1 MRRNRWTALAVP
13 ALALALALSACGS
26 SSSGSSGSAGSGSG
40 APTVGV
46 DTIDG
51 IGAVLV
57 DDQGAALYTPDQEAD
72 GTIRCTGECTEFWT
86 PLPAGSPTTAADS
99 VDGRLA
105 DIKRPDGTRQVTYD
119 GRPLY
124 RFTEDGGAGKVTG
137 DGFKDTFG
145 GTEFTWRAVTT
156 EGVSAGGGGSSD
168 SGGSGGS
175 GGGYGY

>member
-1 MRRNRWTALAVP
+1 MRRHRWTALAVP
-13 ALALALALSACGS
+13 TLALALAACG
-26 SSSGSSGSAGSGSG
+26 GSGSG
-40 APTVGV
+40 SGSATPTIGV
-46 DTIDG
+46 DNVDG

-57 DDQGAALYTPDQEAD
+57 DDQGAALYTPDEEAD
-72 GTIRCTGECTEFWT
+72 GKIRCTGGCTGFWT

-99 VDGRLA
+99 VDRRLA
-105 DIKRPDGTRQVTYD
+105 DVERPDGTRQVTYD

-145 GTEFTWRAVTT
+145 GTEFTWRAVTAD
-156 EGVSAGGGGSSD
+156 GVSAGGGSSD
-168 SGGSGGS
+168 A

>member
-13 ALALALALSACGS
+13 VLALALVACG
-26 SSSGSSGSAGSGSG
+26 GSDSGSGSG
-40 APTVGV
+40 SGSATPTIGV
-46 DTIDG
+46 DNVDG

-57 DDQGAALYTPDQEAD
+57 DDQGAALYTADEEAD
-72 GTIRCTGECTEFWT
+72 GKIRCTGDCLGFWT

-137 DGFKDTFG
+137 DGFKDSFD
-145 GTEFTWRAVTT
+145 GTEFTWHAVTT
-156 EGVSAGGGGSSD
+156 DGVSDGGGGS
-168 SGGSGGS
+168 
-175 GGGYGY
+175 GGYGY

>member
-1 MRRNRWTALAVP
+1 MRRDRWAALAVP
-13 ALALALALSACGS
+13 VLALALGACGS
-26 SSSGSSGSAGSGSG
+26 SSSSSGSASG
-40 APTVGV
+40 AGTPTVGV

-57 DDQGAALYTPDQEAD
+57 DDHGAALYTPDQEGD
-72 GTIRCTGECTEFWT
+72 GTIRCTGGCTGFWT
-86 PLPAGSPTTAADS
+86 PLPAGSPTTAASS

-105 DIKRPDGTRQVTYD
+105 AIRRPDGTRQVTYD

-145 GTEFTWRAVTT
+145 GTEFTWHAVTT
-156 EGVSAGGGGSSD
+156 GGVSTGGGGSSD
-168 SGGSGGS
+168 SGGGF
-175 GGGYGY
+175 GY

>member
-13 ALALALALSACGS
+13 VLALAFAACGS
-26 SSSGSSGSAGSGSG
+26 SGSDAGSGP
-40 APTVGV
+40 ATPTVGV
-46 DTIDG
+46 DNIGG

-57 DDQGAALYTPDQEAD
+57 DDHGAALYTPDQEAD
-72 GTIRCTGECTEFWT
+72 GKVRCTGECTGFWT
-86 PLPAGSPTTAADS
+86 PLPVGSPTTAADS

-105 DIKRPDGTRQVTYD
+105 DIKRPDGTRQVTYE

-145 GTEFTWRAVTT
+145 GTEFTWRAVTID
-156 EGVSAGGGGSSD
+156 GVSGGGT
-168 SGGSGGS
+168 GGS

>member
-1 MRRNRWTALAVP
+1 MRRPRWTALAVP
-13 ALALALALSACGS
+13 ALALALSACGS
-26 SSSGSSGSAGSGSG
+26 SGPDAAATAGSGT
-40 APTVGV
+40 PTVGV
-46 DTIDG
+46 KTIDG

-57 DDQGAALYTPDQEAD
+57 DDHGAALYTPEQEAD
-72 GTIRCTGECTEFWT
+72 GKIRCTGECTAFWT
-86 PLPAGSPTTAADS
+86 PLHAGSPTTAADS

-119 GRPLY
+119 GGPLY

-145 GTEFTWRAVTT
+145 GTEFTWHAVTT
-156 EGVSAGGGGSSD
+156 GGKPSD

-175 GGGYGY
+175 SSGYGY